1 VGCGAPRSPRRIIVM
16 GSYRGRQQMTP
27 STVKKISPMLAVA
40 SMEET
45 LAFYQNVLGFTQ
57 L

>member
-1 VGCGAPRSPRRIIVM
+1 
-16 GSYRGRQQMTP
+16 MTP